1 MAIALAIPNP
11 TNKYTCLR
19 ITVNITCSI
28 TAKAK
33 KAPPINNTTN
43 TCVYDDKETPN
54 TMDNIGHPRIAP
66 AMIINAE
73 MNSAPAKIK
82 PHNFMNLR
90 YSLWTQD
97 LDKRT
102 NKGCKAKPTNKLV
115 TKQGINR

>member
-33 KAPPINNTTN
+33 NAPPISNTTN
-43 TCVYDDKETPN
+43 TLMYADRETPN

-66 AMIINAE
+66 PMIKIVE
-73 MNSAPAKIK
+73 IIIAPAYIK

>member
-1 MAIALAIPNP
+1 MIADGTLSFF
-11 TNKYTCLR
+11 C
-19 ITVNITCSI
+19 
-28 TAKAK
+28 KAGIQRK
-33 KAPPINNTTN
+33 RADSGEFG
-43 TCVYDDKETPN
+43 CVYF
-54 TMDNIGHPRIAP
+54 R
-66 AMIINAE
+66 
-73 MNSAPAKIK
+73 AKIK